1 MVDLFAFCYSI
12 RIKNKIQFRFYM
24 LLFKNTADLKNHLGQ
39 KKNKIIG
46 FVPTMGAL
54 HAGHISLIFLA
65 KKECDIVVSSI
76 FVNPT
81 QFNDINDL
89 INYPRTFEKD
99 FAMLQDAECDVLFAP
114 EIQEMYSEEELLL
127 KKQNIE
133 DRGWTQGKNI
143 NFGSLEKVMEGAF
156 RPGHFNGVAQVVSK
170 LFNAVQPHKAYFGEK
185 DFQQLA
191 IIRSMVKQMELPIE
205 IIGCPIVREN
215 NGLAM
220 SSRNERLTKT
230 EREKAALISQTLFEV
245 QRLYKQKTVGELKE
259 LVEKKIKTEPLMRL
273 EYFEIASVDTLTPI
287 SQTKITQE
295 AIACIAVYVGSVRLI
310 DNVKMS

>member
-1 MVDLFAFCYSI
+1 
-12 RIKNKIQFRFYM
+12 M
-24 LLFKNTADLKNHLGQ
+24 LLFKHTIELKKYLEQ
-39 KKNKIIG
+39 KNNGVIG

-54 HAGHISLIFLA
+54 HAGHISLISLA
-65 KKECDIVVSSI
+65 KKECDVVISSI

-99 FAMLQDAECDVLFAP
+99 FAMLQDAGCDVLFAP
-114 EIQEMYSEEELLL
+114 EVQEMYSEEELNL

-133 DRGWTQGKNI
+133 DRSWTQGKNI

-170 LFNAVQPHKAYFGEK
+170 LFNAVQPQKAFFGEK

-191 IIRSMVKQMELPIE
+191 IIRSMVKQMEFPIE
-205 IIGCPIVREN
+205 IIGCPIVREK

-230 EREKAALISQTLFEV
+230 EREKASLISQSLFEV
-245 QRLYKQKTVGELKE
+245 QRLYKHKTVEELKV
-259 LVEKKIKTEPLMRL
+259 LVENKIKSEPLMRL
-273 EYFEIASVDTLTPI
+273 EYFEIADSESLI
-287 SQTKITQE
+287 SIAEGDIPKN
-295 AIACIAVYVGSVRLI
+295 AVACIAVFLGPVRLI
-310 DNVKMS
+310 DNVKLV